1 MDFLPEKI
9 AVAALHGA
17 GKGHSF
23 AADVFTTRPHF
34 DEIQSFQPI
43 VEGLR
48 EKVAISIARKSCQLA
63 SIDLLMDRGGLL
75 AIFTFKAEIATSPAK
90 TAVDTVLNAFP
101 AEQRKAVQDT
111 LRPLD
116 YLDKLRFGA
125 METVASL
132 RPFIA
137 EEEEEE
143 DVPIEISTP
152 CVHTQGLQKEHV
164 PPEFRTR
171 KTRAQ
176 LIEKGE
182 APYRNALDGKT
193 LAIGDLG
200 APCVEPLSVRFAME
214 CWIETAQTRATIVI
228 LSVGVRSLSYI
239 HSTHEAR
246 RQLLLK
252 SRLPPSP
259 SLVDVVAASFALV
272 EEGALPAPA
281 SSRVH
286 KSEFLKRCG
295 VALAAVNPTAER
307 DQKKLTPLEKR
318 ALAILMGAEPSCD
331 LCPGKAAHHYEWN
344 ALGCCWTKN
353 EQLPAQGPERNIC
366 SKCRAACDDYAC
378 NVCRSSEFLSGIKL
392 SSVWLRAS
400 RGAIHQHS
408 LTCRCGG
415 HATTCAGPVIP
426 VKDTLRKQVRW
437 LRWKRQRAELTDF
450 QLEKQQKADDA
461 AEDDMLLEMRH
472 DAKARC

>member
-9 AVAALHGA
+9 AVATLHGA
-17 GKGHSF
+17 GNGLSF

-34 DEIQSFQPI
+34 DEIRGFQTI
-43 VEGLR
+43 AEGLR
-48 EKVAISIARKSCQLA
+48 EEVAISIARKSCQLA
-63 SIDLLMDRGGLL
+63 SVDLLMDRGGLF
-75 AIFTFKAEIATSPAK
+75 AIFSFKREIATSPAK
-90 TAVDTVLNAFP
+90 TAVDTVLSAFP
-101 AEQRKAVQDT
+101 AEQRKAVQNT

-116 YLDKLRFGA
+116 YGDKLRLDA
-125 METVASL
+125 METVATL
-132 RPFIA
+132 RPFL
-137 EEEEEE
+137 EEEEAEPEE
-143 DVPIEISTP
+143 E
-152 CVHTQGLQKEHV
+152 EYV

-353 EQLPAQGPERNIC
+353 EHLPAQKGPTERNIC

-461 AEDDMLLEMRH
+461 AEDDMLL
-472 DAKARC
+472 